1 MKKKNIFT
9 GLFAMSMIASIT
21 GIKSVDTINVSAAP
35 KLTVNRTY
43 ENATRIKGA
52 DEEKVLCKSEDRNKN
67 V

>member
-35 KLTVNRTY
+35 
-43 ENATRIKGA
+43 
-52 DEEKVLCKSEDRNKN
+52 
-67 V
+67 